1 MTQNEDSSA
10 RRWTRGRITL
20 AISLALN
27 LLVVGVVAGA
37 LLSGGGPGRYSA
49 NDPDSRRGPLREIGN
64 APFVRAL
71 EPADRQA
78 LLRALRDD
86 GGTLRENRAELRRR
100 FQALVAALE
109 SRSIEAALLDV
120 TTPEPLPQDHPLWS
134 LDNARITMHLSGRA
148 QTRMFQRSVDR
159 FVENLAR
166 WQRGEPVTPQMDLTL
181 GY

>member
-10 RRWTRGRITL
+10 RRWTKGRITL

-100 FQALVAALE
+100 FQALVAAL
-109 SRSIEAALLDV
+109 RADPFDADAMQVLFDDQREAASTHQRTGERFILERLSAMSAEQRIAYADRLDAA
-120 TTPEPLPQDHPLWS
+120 LK
-134 LDNARITMHLSGRA
+134 RGR
-148 QTRMFQRSVDR
+148 RPRRDGDR
-159 FVENLAR
+159 
-166 WQRGEPVTPQMDLTL
+166 
-181 GY
+181 